1 MRRLLKSK
9 ELAEIF
15 GFHDTT
21 LRLWR
26 LHGEGPP
33 YFKVGGKAV
42 RYDEARVREW
52 LEDRE
57 REAR

>member
-15 GFHDTT
+15 GLHDTT
-21 LRLWR
+21 LRIWR
-26 LHGEGPP
+26 LQGEGPP
-33 YFKVGGKAV
+33 YFKVGRKAV
-42 RYDEARVREW
+42 RYSEEKVREW

-57 REAR
+57 REGR